1 MKVVGGI
8 LIVVAI
14 VLVVVH
20 VLSKKKIGALLMA
33 RVVSLPELR
42 ASAANIASELG
53 AGGFTEFVALEGS
66 LLCDNP
72 LISPLGGHECAY
84 YSMEVRRRYEETYEE
99 RDDDGQVRIRTRQS
113 SDTMSREQRNTDFEL
128 VVGDEQIPVMT
139 KGLAYDAKVETVDQ
153 FEPAMG
159 YGMINF
165 GGYSF
170 ESTMMGHGR
179 ETLGFQYEE
188 YILPLDGRFTIVGQV
203 RESNGELVLGDGGP
217 LFNISRDTRD
227 AQIGAS
233 KSRAQWTSIAS
244 GVAALGGVVCLV
256 IGFMAGG
263 PTGSHRAG
271 NVSDDR

>member
-1 MKVVGGI
+1 MKIAGVI
-8 LIVVAI
+8 LIVVSVI
-14 VLVVVH
+14 LIVVH

-33 RVVSLPELR
+33 RVTSLPELR

-53 AGGFTEFVALEGS
+53 PGGFTEFVALEGT
-66 LLCDNP
+66 LFCEQP

-84 YSMEVRRRYEETYEE
+84 YSMEVRRRYEETYED
-99 RDDDGQVRIRTRQS
+99 RDDDGRVTVRTRQS
-113 SDTMSREQRNTDFEL
+113 SDTMSREQRHTSFEL
-128 VVGDEQIPVMT
+128 VVGDDQIPVSVD
-139 KGLAYDAKVETVDQ
+139 GLSYDAKVETVDQ

-165 GGYSF
+165 GGYGF

-203 RESNGELVLGDGGP
+203 RESNGELVLSDGGP
-217 LFNISRDTRD
+217 LFNISRKTRD

-233 KSRAQWTSIAS
+233 KSRAQWTSIGS
-244 GVAALGGVVCLV
+244 GVAALGGIACLV
-256 IGFMAGG
+256 IGFISG
-263 PTGSHRAG
+263 
-271 NVSDDR
+271 